1 MPIGTPVGN
10 LDIANATLRT
20 SNLETQNI
28 KIGSIFV
35 NSYPGLET
43 TANVGNSMSN
53 TIQFTNT
60 HTAFTTTG
68 NVTVGKEL
76 TVTGNVTT
84 TSNIEVTGFVGSS
97 GTGALTVPSGTTAQ
111 QPSTG
116 LVGGMIRYNTTR
128 SSLETYTTDWLP
140 LTIGAYGLYTFTSH
154 TFTNAGATGRT
165 GPTITDLT
173 DGLDAYTPDWTDNV
187 NYLNV
192 STQGIQEWTV
202 PKTGTYTITAI
213 GAQGGSGLEG
223 STIHAGGKG
232 AWMQGD
238 FALTKGD
245 TLHILVGQQG
255 IGGPTPLNG
264 YANMGGGGGG
274 GTFVSK
280 GTTLANSVALIVAGG
295 GGGGTYLIS
304 SGNPNP
310 VSNPGLSTIGSNANA
325 GAANP
330 SNPSPPDYEG
340 AGFTG
345 DAVTGGSNAAK
356 AFKSGGVGGLGY
368 ANPNS
373 NYHGGFG
380 GGGGGS
386 YSYPSGG
393 GGGGYQGGAAGL
405 NQWTTLGNGGGGL
418 SYNDGTNT
426 SGVSDSSL
434 AVGHGSVIIL
444 KL

>member
-1 MPIGTPVGN
+1 
-10 LDIANATLRT
+10 
-20 SNLETQNI
+20 
-28 KIGSIFV
+28 
-35 NSYPGLET
+35 
-43 TANVGNSMSN
+43 
-53 TIQFTNT
+53 
-60 HTAFTTTG
+60 
-68 NVTVGKEL
+68 
-76 TVTGNVTT
+76 
-84 TSNIEVTGFVGSS
+84 
-97 GTGALTVPSGTTAQ
+97 
-111 QPSTG
+111 
-116 LVGGMIRYNTTR
+116 MIRYNTTK
-128 SSLETYTTDWLP
+128 STLETYTTDWFPVVLVTP
-140 LTIGAYGLYTFTSH
+140 LYVFTSH

-165 GPTITDLT
+165 GPIITDLT
-173 DGLDAYTPDWTDNV
+173 DTYTPDWTNNV

-202 PKTGTYTITAI
+202 PETGTYTITAI
-213 GAQGGSGLEG
+213 GAQGGSGLQG

-238 FALTKGD
+238 FALTGGD

-255 IGGPTPLNG
+255 IGGPTVIIPTFN
-264 YANMGGGGGG
+264 NMAGGGGG

-280 GTTLANSVALIVAGG
+280 GTTLTNSIALIVAGG
-295 GGGGTYLIS
+295 GGGGTYLVN
-304 SGNPNP
+304 SGNNPNP

-325 GAANP
+325 GAVNP
-330 SNPSPPDYEG
+330 SNPSPPDHEG

-368 ANPNS
+368 TNYQGNS

-386 YSYPSGG
+386 YNYPSGG

-405 NQWTTLGNGGGGL
+405 DQWTTLGNGGGGL
-418 SYNDGTNT
+418 SYNDGANP
-426 SGVSDSSL
+426 SGVSDSPL

-444 KL
+444 KS